1 MTEKPMK
8 KRVVILLTG
17 AAAAA
22 LLLAGCTSNPEDSI
36 FDPNSGMPAIFEPL
50 DDVSYEEEFHPEDW
64 IEYDE
69 EGEPILPDGVEK
81 SDVFDDAGNFIG
93 DPSMFGYV
101 SGNGQNRS
109 GGQSSGQTGGQ
120 TNGNTNVAGD
130 NGVFVEN
137 ANGDTGFQE
146 GQTSEEGWSESY
158 DEEDDGEW
166 VEDTEDDG
174 DDDSWV
180 EDSEDSDD
188 EDEDDGVEL
197 WNGTGEWNGY

>member
-1 MTEKPMK
+1 MK

-36 FDPNSGMPAIFEPL
+36 FDPNSGMPAISEPL

-81 SDVFDDAGNFIG
+81 SDVFDDN
-93 DPSMFGYV
+93 
-101 SGNGQNRS
+101 
-109 GGQSSGQTGGQ
+109 
-120 TNGNTNVAGD
+120 
-130 NGVFVEN
+130 
-137 ANGDTGFQE
+137 
-146 GQTSEEGWSESY
+146 
-158 DEEDDGEW
+158 
-166 VEDTEDDG
+166 G